1 LGETVIMVQRP
12 HLNLLN
18 SSVTCA
24 AAFGAN
30 LWLIPRFGVT
40 GAAFGI
46 LLPYVIQ
53 GILRYGVLRF
63 VFRWR
68 NPWSNISPPIV
79 AAIIALVPAL
89 SCRLLL
95 GGISGQLMAGV
106 VFVAIFGMSWLHHRR
121 SRKLAS

>member
-1 LGETVIMVQRP
+1 MVQRP

-30 LWLIPRFGVT
+30 LWLIPRFGAL

-53 GILRYGVLRF
+53 GILRYGVLRL

-68 NPWSNISPPIV
+68 NPWSSIRPPIIT
-79 AAIIALVPAL
+79 AIIAFVPAL
-89 SCRLLL
+89 ICRLLVD
-95 GGISGQLMAGV
+95 GIIGQIISGFLFLAMFGAG
-106 VFVAIFGMSWLHHRR
+106 WLRHK
-121 SRKLAS
+121 SSAKLA